1 MPKIIVIIPAAG
13 LARRM
18 ESDQNKAFLLLDGE
32 SVIKRT
38 VKTFLEVKAIDQICI
53 MVNPQEQTKMKKEIS
68 DMENPFNIEI
78 ALVPGGD
85 TRQDSVR
92 LGLEYVA
99 NKNPVLLDSIKSIF
113 MQKTSN
119 RENGLWRYLILENL
133 YDQIKS
139 LCLSGKKRTLCI
151 VHDGARCL
159 VDKELVQGYLT
170 ELEQDY
176 VGLGVAVAVK
186 DTIRR
191 IDDAG
196 NVVETP
202 KRSNLRA
209 MQTPQGSD
217 FEVLFA
223 AYQYVKEN
231 QIEVTD
237 DIAVLEAINYP
248 VKLYPGDLANIKI
261 TYPEDI
267 LLAEKLLKIE

>member
-1 MPKIIVIIPAAG
+1 MPKIIAIIPAAG

-18 ESDQNKAFLLLDGE
+18 GSNQNKAFLIVDGE

-38 VKTFLEVKAIDQICI
+38 VKTFLEVKGIDQICI
-53 MVNPQEQTKMKKEIS
+53 MVNPLEQEKMTKEIS
-68 DMENPFNIEI
+68 DMENPFDIEI
-78 ALVPGGD
+78 SIVPGGN

-92 LGLEYVA
+92 LGLEYIA
-99 NKNPVLLDSIKSIF
+99 NNNLALLNSIKSIF
-113 MQKTSN
+113 IQKKSN
-119 RENGLWRYLILENL
+119 AEKGFGSFSIPNNL
-133 YDQIKS
+133 YEQIKF
-139 LCLSGKKRTLCI
+139 LCLSGKERTLCI

-159 VDKELVQGYLT
+159 VDKELIQGYLT
-170 ELEQDY
+170 ELKQDY
-176 VGLGVAVAVK
+176 VGLGVAVSVK
-186 DTIRR
+186 DTVRL

-223 AYQYVKEN
+223 AYQYAKKN
-231 QIEVTD
+231 LIEVTD
-237 DIAVLEAINYP
+237 DIAVLETIDYP
-248 VKLYPGDLANIKI
+248 VKLYPGNLANIKI